1 MGRRERRQFVRG
13 SVVMKGF
20 PNDETGEDEDFIG
33 VVVGMPS
40 ADLYHVV
47 YEDGDGED
55 LTHAELSAVVT
66 GTVDTAMADATGHD
80 GTFDSDGDDD
90 KGEPGPHHSPLTLT
104 VGVAAS
110 CRLGVCPARGGDTAW
125 R

>member
-1 MGRRERRQFVRG
+1 
-13 SVVMKGF
+13 MKGF

-90 KGEPGPHHSPLTLT
+90 KGEPGPHPCPSPTMWERCIMCLGMSG
-104 VGVAAS
+104 VGV
-110 CRLGVCPARGGDTAW
+110 CLLGRPDGMPGACNML
-125 R
+125 